1 MEIQALNHLGQ
12 SSAPVATLGA
22 LKTPSIFQA
31 EQPLRFPLSTPGLS
45 LTGEPGLLS
54 ALFGSL
60 IEVLEQYTPLGSGQT
75 TIRKLQVSDA
85 WQPRDA
91 WAELTVVR
99 SLDELQSTSL
109 RKALLRALR
118 DPEQAYAASDS
129 SYSLLGS
136 EPRAI
141 GVSFQEGISRTLD
154 SLALDSLRAASGETT
169 QAALSQKQVEL
180 PLQGNLPASPQ
191 NQNPSAA
198 QTPRQAAQRAKP
210 LPYDEQK
217 QSRAKNRNTAS
228 EGRSLGR
235 TLLERGKKALKV
247 LLFGE

>member
-12 SSAPVATLGA
+12 SSAPVATLGS

-31 EQPLRFPLSTPGLS
+31 ELPLRSTLSTPGLS

-60 IEVLEQYTPLGSGQT
+60 IEVLEQYTPLGSSQ

-91 WAELTVVR
+91 WAELTAVR
-99 SLDELQSTSL
+99 SLDELQSTVL

-118 DPEQAYAASDS
+118 DPEQPYAASDS
-129 SYSLLGS
+129 SYSLLSS

-141 GVSFQEGISRTLD
+141 GVSFQEGITRTLD
-154 SLALDSLRAASGETT
+154 SLAVDSLRAASGEAS
-169 QAALSQKQVEL
+169 QAALSQKHVEL
-180 PLQGNLPASPQ
+180 PLQSNLPSSPQ
-191 NQNPSAA
+191 NQSSSAT
-198 QTPRQAAQRAKP
+198 QTPRQAAGHAKP
-210 LPYDEQK
+210 RPYDEQK
-217 QSRAKNRNTAS
+217 QSKAKNRNTAN
-228 EGRSLGR
+228 EGRSLAR
-235 TLLERGKKALKV
+235 TLLERSKKAIKV
-247 LLFGE
+247 ILFGE